1 MEASSI
7 ASSEALM
14 KDVTM
19 ISEKTPKYRRP
30 VEKNEYSIT
39 CAIRK
44 TPLVL
49 TKTKK
54 YTVGRLTKNNITLPQ
69 KTTSDLHAT
78 LKWDKNAFW
87 VKDENSTN
95 GTYVNDKRIDVP
107 QALEDGDKIKI
118 GKYVLQFH
126 IKKIRVKKT
135 V

>member
-1 MEASSI
+1 
-7 ASSEALM
+7 M

-19 ISEKTPKYRRP
+19 ISEKTPKTRRP
-30 VEKNEYSIT
+30 IEKNEYSIT

-54 YTVGRLTKNNITLPQ
+54 YSIGRLTKNNITLPQ

-78 LKWDKNAFW
+78 IKWEKNAFR

-95 GTYVNDKRIDVP
+95 GTYLNEKRIDASESL
-107 QALEDGDKIKI
+107 QDGDKIKI

-126 IKKIRVKKT
+126 IKKIRVKKN